1 MIWINKSNGEEM
13 DDIEKFIERFVTWQ
27 GIDENQM
34 EAIRARFM
42 AGFCWHFAHMLQT
55 TFDRG
60 TVVWAAPFGHIC
72 FQDTNGKVYD
82 IEGRR
87 DIKDDETYYYIPESY
102 LKDMVNDFKHTD
114 MSYDAS
120 AEELI
125 DICKRYC
132 QDTGVKYEPSIES
145 YYCRRN
151 KAQ

>member
-1 MIWINKSNGEEM
+1 MDKKKENGESLDTIECF
-13 DDIEKFIERFVTWQ
+13 IEKFVTWQ
-27 GIDENQM
+27 GADEDQM
-34 EAIRARFM
+34 EFIRSRFM

-87 DIKDDETYYYIPESY
+87 DTKDDETYYYISESY
-102 LKDMVNDFKHTD
+102 LKDKVNDFKHTD

-120 AEELI
+120 AKELI

-132 QDTGVKYEPSIES
+132 LDTGVKYDPSIES
-145 YYCRRN
+145 YYGLIK